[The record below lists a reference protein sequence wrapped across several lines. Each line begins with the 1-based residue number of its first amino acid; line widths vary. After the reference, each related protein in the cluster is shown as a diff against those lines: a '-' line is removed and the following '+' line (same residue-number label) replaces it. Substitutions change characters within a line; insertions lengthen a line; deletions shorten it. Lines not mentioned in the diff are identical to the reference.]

1 MVAVQVRDVPDSV
14 RRALMREAQ
23 SRGQSLQV
31 FLLEVLEREA
41 ADATNR
47 DFLRTYRGPLADGG
61 KSAEQ
66 AAVGS
71 VSRPAFPP
79 HTTE

>member
-1 MVAVQVRDVPDSV
+1 
-14 RRALMREAQ
+14 MREAE

-47 DFLRTYRGPLADGG
+47 AFLRSYKGPLADG
-61 KSAEQ
+61 
-66 AAVGS
+66 
-71 VSRPAFPP
+71 RNPP
-79 HTTE
+79 E